1 MEEVLKIMN
10 PMSSTLFWTIIIF
23 VIVFVGLWKFTFKPV
38 GNMISKRR
46 SEIRENIDSAHRQ
59 NEEAQKYIE
68 EQKKELENARKE
80 AKIIVEESKAAA
92 QKIGEEIEQQANT
105 RARTMIDVAM
115 AEIKSEKERSI
126 NEVKNQMV
134 DIALFASEKMIS
146 KKLSGEEHKKII
158 EESLK
163 GIRKV

>member
-23 VIVFVGLWKFTFKPV
+23 VIVIVVLWKFTFKPV

-115 AEIKSEKERSI
+115 AEIKCEKERSL
-126 NEVKNQMV
+126 NEIKNQIV